1 MYTPRTWGLAVVL
14 AAMILARCDVGP
26 SNVWRVDASSPAGE
40 ETQDGLTW
48 ETAFDTIQEGIDAA
62 AAKCGANGV
71 AREVWIAGGT
81 YTGVGGNSEV
91 EYEYYGVFVEEC
103 VVLLRDGVHAYG
115 GFAGDEIRR
124 DARDVVAYATIID
137 GEETRRCVF
146 AEDIPAGGATLDG
159 ITLTNG
165 QAFRGGGLYN
175 LNASP
180 KVANCKFTLNRS
192 TRYDSDLT
200 SSRGGGIYCIDGAN
214 PVISGCTFTGNN
226 AFLGGGLYNGEGTA
240 PVLSRCVFTENLGA
254 HGGAM
259 TSDGASCT
267 AELNACTFV
276 GNRGTELAGAVFSRS
291 GLSLRVV
298 NSVFIKNTS
307 KFGGAIYAGSSTTLE
322 AINCSFFGNT
332 VSLSGGAIWND
343 SAAAQLTNCILW
355 GDSSE
360 APGGAL
366 LAADPEVHNEGETPC
381 VITYSCVQGGYEGE
395 GNMDADPLYGD
406 PEADDLHLASGSPCI
421 DAGTSEGAPDSD
433 FDGAPRP
440 VGAGIDIGAF
450 ESDMT
455 DTCR

>member
-14 AAMILARCDVGP
+14 AAVILARCDVGP
-26 SNVWRVDASSPAGE
+26 SNVWRVDACSPAGE
-40 ETQDGLTW
+40 EAQDGLTW
-48 ETAFDTIQEGIDAA
+48 ETAFDTIQEGLDAA

-71 AREVWIAGGT
+71 ACEVWIAGGT
-81 YTGVGGNSEV
+81 YTGVGANVEV
-91 EYEYYGVFVEEC
+91 DQGHYGVFVEEC
-103 VVLLRDGVHAYG
+103 VVALRDDVHVYG
-115 GFAGDEIRR
+115 GFAGNEIRR
-124 DARDVVAYATIID
+124 GARDILAHATIID

-180 KVANCKFTLNRS
+180 KVVHCAFTLNYS
-192 TRYDSDLT
+192 TYSGGAL
-200 SSRGGGIYCIDGAN
+200 SSSQGGGVYNIDGAN
-214 PVISGCTFTGNN
+214 PAISGCTFTGNN
-226 AFLGGGLYNGEGTA
+226 AFLGGAVYNGEGTA
-240 PVLSRCVFTENLGA
+240 PVLSQCVFTENVGSY
-254 HGGAM
+254 GGAM
-259 TSDGASCT
+259 TNDGASCT
-267 AELNACTFV
+267 PELSGCAFA
-276 GNRGTELAGAVFSRS
+276 GNSGSQSAGAILSMQAS
-291 GLSLRVV
+291 SLRVV
-298 NSVFIKNTS
+298 NSVFIRNTS
-307 KFGGAIYAGSSTTLE
+307 KFGGAIATDSSATLD

-332 VSLSGGAIWND
+332 VSLTGGAIWNG
-343 SAAAQLTNCILW
+343 SAVAELTNCILW

-360 APGGAL
+360 ASADVPFP
-366 LAADPEVHNEGETPC
+366 ADPEVHNDGETPC
-381 VITYSCVQGGYEGE
+381 VITYSCIQGGYDGE
-395 GNMDADPLYGD
+395 GNIDTDPLYAD

-455 DTCR
+455 DTRR